1 MITRINASVVMA
13 LSAALLAPASAFSPN
28 SMKVRPSLATRLNVH
43 AAADSEDDAMYLM
56 MKAQECA
63 NSDTC
68 SIDSAR
74 EYLREVI
81 HVQSGCA
88 AGTLAGYD
96 LCEDQL
102 FAAEVVASLRE
113 KIKEGSEVKARNF
126 WQARQQEFEDLTVA
140 SLSSDGSGFSATGAL
155 NAPIKP
161 VYLGL
166 AAVCVTMF
174 VNVFSHNTGGDVV
187 PFTLEEWKWAFQGGY
202 LGDMVSHSLKHGGLL
217 VGENTVE
224 GVMTPFTPQE
234 WWWAAKDGYLGDM
247 VGHYARH
254 GGLLVSENGGDVATP
269 FTPQEW
275 MWAIQGGYVGDMVS
289 HFARNGGLLVS
300 DNSLDAVTPFTA
312 QEWWWA
318 ARGGYLDDMVNHYMR
333 NGGL

>member
-1 MITRINASVVMA
+1 
-13 LSAALLAPASAFSPN
+13 
-28 SMKVRPSLATRLNVH
+28 
-43 AAADSEDDAMYLM
+43 M

-63 NSDTC
+63 NSDSC

-74 EYLREVI
+74 DYLREVI

-88 AGTLAGYD
+88 AGTLAGKA

-113 KIKEGSEVKARNF
+113 KIKTGSERKARNF
-126 WQARQQEFEDLTVA
+126 WQAREKEFEGLAAA
-140 SLSSDGSGFSATGAL
+140 SMSSDGSGFSATGAL
-155 NAPIKP
+155 AAPIKP

-166 AAVCVTMF
+166 AAVWMTMVVT
-174 VNVFSHNTGGDVV
+174 VFSPSTGADVV
-187 PFTLEEWKWAFQGGY
+187 PFTLEEWKWAFEGGY
-202 LGDMVSHSLKHGGLL
+202 LGDMLSYSFRHGGLL

-224 GVMTPFTPQE
+224 GIMTTPFTPQE
-234 WWWAAKDGYLGDM
+234 WWWAVKDGYIGDM
-247 VGHYARH
+247 VSHYARH
-254 GGLLVSENGGDVATP
+254 GGLLTENGADVATP

-275 MWAIQGGYVGDMVS
+275 MWAIQGGYVGDMMS

-300 DNSLDAVTPFTA
+300 DGSVDVASPFTA

-318 ARGGYLDDMVNHYMR
+318 VRGGYLDDMINHYMR
-333 NGGL
+333 NGGI